1 MVTIFK
7 DLLQSSYYN
16 CSCQIS
22 SWLCCFNFFWG
33 NVSPGQR
40 GTGKGGNRRFSL
52 LYRWGRSGF
61 KKKKNSDWPENCKK
75 NCTPSDDCSY
85 LFLMTVVECR
95 LRGSGEEPL
104 KDGFDHVIV
113 SAALRDKN
121 KRQFKGKVHRFQVIM
136 LTSQLETAFFGL
148 TYVQHP

>member
-1 MVTIFK
+1 
-7 DLLQSSYYN
+7 
-16 CSCQIS
+16 
-22 SWLCCFNFFWG
+22 
-33 NVSPGQR
+33 
-40 GTGKGGNRRFSL
+40 
-52 LYRWGRSGF
+52 
-61 KKKKNSDWPENCKK
+61 
-75 NCTPSDDCSY
+75 
-85 LFLMTVVECR
+85 MTVVECR